1 MATTRR
7 TYLWA
12 LLLVG
17 SIWGLVEA
25 TVGVSLK
32 GSCARFLSGSILL
45 GTTMFFTA
53 SAFAVTKRKWVVLLL
68 PFIASLFKFYSA
80 FIVGV
85 PVISGAIINPIFAF
99 FTEVMAFFM
108 ILLIIKPELLER
120 IHGQAALGAMS
131 AVVAANLFPAVGMFT
146 GIAACVLPGTSVPL
160 ALWGL
165 PAAVALSAVT
175 VPLGFGFVRV
185 IVPLVSTTRTT
196 DARHAMW
203 AYTALM
209 ICLSLWGIYL
219 LYH

>member
-1 MATTRR
+1 MNTSRR

-12 LLLVG
+12 LVFIG

-25 TVGVSLK
+25 SVGVSLK

-53 SAFAVTKRKWVVLLL
+53 SAYAAIRRKWLLLLL
-68 PFIASLFKFYSA
+68 PFIASLFKLYSA
-80 FIVGV
+80 FILEI

-99 FTEVMAFFM
+99 FTEVVAFYM
-108 ILLIIKPELLER
+108 ILLIIKPELLEH
-120 IHGQAALGAMS
+120 IYGQSALGAMA

-146 GIAACVLPGTSVPL
+146 GISACILPGTSLPL

-165 PAAVALSAVT
+165 PLAVALSAVT
-175 VPLGFGFVRV
+175 VPLGFGFIRA
-185 IVPLVSTTRTT
+185 IVPVLSRNRAT
-196 DARHAMW
+196 DARPVFE

-209 ICLSLWGIYL
+209 ICLSLWGIYV